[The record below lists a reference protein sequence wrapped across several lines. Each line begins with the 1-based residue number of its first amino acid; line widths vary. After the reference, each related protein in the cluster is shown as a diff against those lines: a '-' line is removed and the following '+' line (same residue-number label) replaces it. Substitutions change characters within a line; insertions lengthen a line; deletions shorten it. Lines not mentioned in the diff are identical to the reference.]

1 MGTKRQKLKIFLG
14 DGGGGRLFR
23 WRVYFAWLGLEF
35 GVKIPR
41 PIIITLTLCYPL
53 PWKIRALGVSVLFP
67 TLTNNLKKFTVF
79 VTWFTWDRVNPI
91 DFLDCRINKPL
102 AWLLIREWILY
113 KLSPE
118 NEETVSI
125 TLVQKEWKLLTCRM
139 KGLYGNFSATL
150 VIVFSNKIAWKKKN
164 LGNVRGRII
173 LESRDLYLLFAKKIT
188 NYQQFVNVNK
198 IWKVTRN
205 SNGIE
210 SKHIRK
216 IILAKALSRI

>member
-1 MGTKRQKLKIFLG
+1 MGAKRQKLKIFLG
-14 DGGGGRLFR
+14 DGGGGEVVPMEGLFFL
-23 WRVYFAWLGLEF
+23 VGS
-35 GVKIPR
+35 GVWSKGSKAHCHYINS
-41 PIIITLTLCYPL
+41 CYPL
-53 PWKIRALGVSVLFP
+53 PWKIRDWGESVLFP
-67 TLTNNLKKFTVF
+67 TLTNNMKKFTVF

-188 NYQQFVNVNK
+188 NYQQFVNENK

-210 SKHIRK
+210 SKNIWK
-216 IILAKALSRI
+216 IILAKVLSRI